1 MKVILLK
8 DVKKQ
13 GKKDEIIEVS
23 DGYAQNY
30 LIRNGFAIKY
40 TPGSKT
46 HLENNL
52 NKRKKEEEI
61 LIKELNILKK
71 KIEEKEFIFKVK
83 VGKEGKLFGS
93 ISSKQ
98 ITEKLTENNIT
109 VDKKNINITSPVDSL
124 GTHIVEINLHKKV
137 KAKAKILV
145 KEV

>member
-13 GKKDEIIEVS
+13 GEKDQIIDVS
-23 DGYAQNY
+23 DGYAQNF
-30 LIRNGFAIKY
+30 LIKNGLAIKY
-40 TPGSKT
+40 TAGSKT

-52 NKRKKEEEI
+52 NLRKEEENN
-61 LIKELNILKK
+61 LIKELNLVKK
-71 KIEEKEFIFKVK
+71 QIEDKDFIFKVK

-98 ITEKLTENNIT
+98 ITEKLAENNIT
-109 VDKKNINITSPVDSL
+109 VEKKNINIESPVDTL
-124 GTHIVEINLHKKV
+124 GTHNVTINLHKKV
-137 KAKAKILV
+137 KAIAKILV

>member
-13 GKKDEIIEVS
+13 GKKDDIIEVS
-23 DGYAQNY
+23 DGYAQNF
-30 LIRNGFAIKY
+30 LIKNGYAIKY
-40 TPGSKT
+40 TSGSKT

-52 NKRKKEEEI
+52 NMRKEEEEK
-61 LIKELNILKK
+61 LIEKLKIIKKQIEDKELV
-71 KIEEKEFIFKVK
+71 FKVK

-98 ITEKLTENNIT
+98 IVEKLLENNIK
-109 VDKKNINITSPVDSL
+109 VDKKNIDIKNSIDTL
-124 GTHIVEINLHKKV
+124 GVHLVHINLHKKV
-137 KAKAKILV
+137 IAKAKILV

>member
-23 DGYAQNY
+23 DGYAQNF
-30 LIRNGFAIKY
+30 LIRNGLAIKY

-46 HLENNL
+46 YLENDL
-52 NKRKKEEEI
+52 NKRKEAEAE
-61 LIKELNILKK
+61 LIKELN
-71 KIEEKEFIFKVK
+71 KIKQQIESKEFIFKLK

-98 ITEKLTENNIT
+98 ITEKLNEHNIII
-109 VDKKNINITSPVDSL
+109 DKKNINITNPVDSL
-124 GTHIVEINLHKKV
+124 GTHNIEINLHKKV
-137 KAKAKILV
+137 KAIAKILV